1 MSLYDEF
8 YPLALEM
15 LDEFGADAQLSRP
28 GAETSSYDPVTD
40 RYTSTGNTLV
50 VLPVRTVVSEMEW
63 QDDEG
68 REVTRST
75 AILLVKPL
83 QGDTLALGDFT
94 YTVGAH
100 RVVAPQGQVIVYLA
114 EVS

>member
-15 LDEFGADAQLSRP
+15 LDELGADAQLSRP
-28 GAETSSYDPVTD
+28 GAETSSYDPIED
-40 RYTSTGNTLV
+40 RENLTGSAPV
-50 VLPVRTVVSEMEW
+50 IVPVRTVVTEMEW
-63 QDDEG
+63 QDEEG

-83 QGDTLALGDFT
+83 QGDTLALGDLSLT
-94 YTVGAH
+94 IGNH
-100 RVVAPQGQVIVYLA
+100 RVVAPQGQAIVYLA